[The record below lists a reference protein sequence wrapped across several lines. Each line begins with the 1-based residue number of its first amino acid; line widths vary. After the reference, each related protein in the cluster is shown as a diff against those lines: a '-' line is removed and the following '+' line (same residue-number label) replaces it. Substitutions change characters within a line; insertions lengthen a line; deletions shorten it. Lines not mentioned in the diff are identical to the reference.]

1 MTHPKLEK
9 LLSTEIDFDIK
20 ASFAKAWELYK
31 SQALL
36 HLTFMILLFSI
47 QGLFVI
53 YLTDYIALYS
63 LFLAPPLYTGF
74 FLVAN
79 KSSQGQPVRYMDF
92 FGGFGYWFLMIS
104 IWLIAQ
110 ILVVIGL
117 FALVIPGIYLAVSY
131 MFAVLFGI
139 FGGFDFWTSL
149 EYSRKLV
156 TRNWWKFFRFF
167 LILVVMNLIG
177 AAFVLINPV
186 AAILFI
192 VAICISLPMT
202 FLVIY
207 VVFEDLTKE
216 ALSTDE
222 KESESTHG

>member
-1 MTHPKLEK
+1 MIHPKLEK

-20 ASFAKAWELYK
+20 SSFAKAWELYK

-53 YLTDYIALYS
+53 YLKEYIALYS
-63 LFLAPPLYTGF
+63 LLLAPPLYTGF

-79 KSSQGQPVRYMDF
+79 KSSHGQQVRYLDF
-92 FGGFGYWFLMIS
+92 FGGFGYWFLMLS
-104 IWLIAQ
+104 IWLVAQ
-110 ILVVIGL
+110 ILIVIGL

-131 MFAVLFGI
+131 MFSALFGI

-156 TRNWWKFFRFF
+156 TRNWWKFFQLFV
-167 LILVVMNLIG
+167 IIVAMNLIG
-177 AAFVLINPV
+177 AVFVLINPV

-207 VVFEDLTKE
+207 VVFEELTRD
-216 ALSTDE
+216 ALAE
-222 KESESTHG
+222 PEV

>member
-47 QGLFVI
+47 QGLFVM
-53 YLTDYIALYS
+53 YMLQYVTLYS
-63 LFLAPPLYTGF
+63 IFLAPPLYTGF

-79 KSSQGQPVRYMDF
+79 KSSHGQSVRYMDF
-92 FGGFGYWFLMIS
+92 FGGFGYWFLMLS
-104 IWLIAQ
+104 IWLVAQ
-110 ILVVIGL
+110 ILIVIGL

-131 MFAVLFGI
+131 MFSALFGI

-156 TRNWWKFFRFF
+156 TRNWWKFFQFF

-177 AAFVLINPV
+177 AAFVFINPV
-186 AAILFI
+186 AVILFI

-207 VVFEDLTKE
+207 VVFEELTKE
-216 ALSTDE
+216 ALSSDE
-222 KESESTHG
+222 NEPETIHG

>member
-1 MTHPKLEK
+1 
-9 LLSTEIDFDIK
+9 
-20 ASFAKAWELYK
+20 
-31 SQALL
+31 
-36 HLTFMILLFSI
+36 
-47 QGLFVI
+47 
-53 YLTDYIALYS
+53 
-63 LFLAPPLYTGF
+63 
-74 FLVAN
+74 
-79 KSSQGQPVRYMDF
+79 MDF

-104 IWLIAQ
+104 IWLVAQ
-110 ILVVIGL
+110 ILIVIGL

-156 TRNWWKFFRFF
+156 TRNWWKFFQFF
-167 LILVVMNLIG
+167 VILVVMNLIG

-186 AAILFI
+186 TAILFI

-207 VVFEDLTKE
+207 VVFEELTME
-216 ALSTDE
+216 ALSSDE
-222 KESESTHG
+222 NAPDSTHE

>member
-1 MTHPKLEK
+1 MIHPKLEK
-9 LLSTEIDFDIK
+9 LLSNEIDFDIK

-53 YLTDYIALYS
+53 YFADYIALYS
-63 LFLAPPLYTGF
+63 LLLAPPLYTGF

-79 KSSQGQPVRYMDF
+79 KSSHGQPVRYADF
-92 FGGFGYWFLMIS
+92 FGGFGYWFLMLS

-110 ILVVIGL
+110 ILIVIGL

-131 MFAVLFGI
+131 LFAALFGI

-149 EYSRKLV
+149 EYSRKMV
-156 TRNWWKFFRFF
+156 TKNWWKFFQFF
-167 LILVVMNLIG
+167 LILVTMNLVG
-177 AAFVLINPV
+177 AAFVLINPIAV
-186 AAILFI
+186 ILFI
-192 VAICISLPMT
+192 VAICVSLPMT

-207 VVFEDLTKE
+207 VVFEELTKE
-216 ALSTDE
+216 ALISDE
-222 KESESTHG
+222 ASS

>member
-1 MTHPKLEK
+1 MIHPKLEK

-20 ASFAKAWELYK
+20 SSFAKAWELYK

-53 YLTDYIALYS
+53 YLADYIALYS
-63 LFLAPPLYTGF
+63 LLLAPPLYTRF

-79 KSSQGQPVRYMDF
+79 KSSHGQSVRYMDF
-92 FGGFGYWFLMIS
+92 FGGFGYWFLMLS

-110 ILVVIGL
+110 ILIVIGL

-131 MFAVLFGI
+131 MFSALFGI

-156 TRNWWKFFRFF
+156 TRNWWKFFQFF
-167 LILVVMNLIG
+167 LILVLMNLIG
-177 AAFVLINPV
+177 AVFVLINPV

-207 VVFEDLTKE
+207 VVFEELTRD

-222 KESESTHG
+222 KESDATHE

>member
-1 MTHPKLEK
+1 MIHPKLEK

-53 YLTDYIALYS
+53 YFADYIALYS
-63 LFLAPPLYTGF
+63 LLLAPPLYTGF

-79 KSSQGQPVRYMDF
+79 KSSHGQPVRYADF
-92 FGGFGYWFLMIS
+92 FGGFGYWFLMLS

-110 ILVVIGL
+110 ILIVIGL

-131 MFAVLFGI
+131 LFAALFGI

-156 TRNWWKFFRFF
+156 TKNWWKFFQFF
-167 LILVVMNLIG
+167 LILVTMNLVG
-177 AAFVLINPV
+177 AAFVLINPIAV
-186 AAILFI
+186 ILFI
-192 VAICISLPMT
+192 VEICVSLPMT

-207 VVFEDLTKE
+207 VVFEELTKE
-216 ALSTDE
+216 ALISDE
-222 KESESTHG
+222 ASS